1 MEVWLDR
8 RNSSSL
14 NMNVDDF
21 DRVLSSGP
29 EDGIVVN
36 VRDDSEQKRARSA
49 IGSVDW
55 VVVELEEWKM
65 IPLENLVS
73 AAQGSP
79 TRIAALIDE
88 PSQIQGA
95 AFALQIGVDA
105 LLVPE
110 KEDVVEAAFIAK
122 SQRLERTSQQQFP
135 ENHGTA
141 EFAAVTV
148 TSVQTAG
155 VGERVCIDLTSL
167 LSLGEGMM
175 VGSSSASMV
184 LVHGE
189 TINSEFVPV
198 RPFRV
203 NAGAVHAYTLLSDGS
218 TAYLSELEAGDSV
231 MIFSMEGNTRE
242 ATIGRLKIER
252 RPMILLKWI
261 DENDNEAQAIFQQAE
276 TVRVV
281 SSAGKAIAITEIKK
295 GDSLISR
302 TDSGARHVGQQVDM
316 DIQEK

>member
-8 RNSSSL
+8 RNSSTKNL
-14 NMNVDDF
+14 DEKGF
-21 DRVLSSGP
+21 DRVVTIEP
-29 EDGIVVN
+29 EDCLVVQ
-36 VRDDSEQKRARSA
+36 VKDDSGQQRARSA

-55 VVVELEEWKM
+55 VLVELDDWKM

-110 KEDVVEAAFIAK
+110 NEKVVEAAFIAK
-122 SQRLERTSQQQFP
+122 AQRLERLSEEQFP
-135 ENHGTA
+135 EHSGVA
-141 EFAAVTV
+141 ELGSVRVT
-148 TSVQTAG
+148 TVQNAG
-155 VGERVCIDLTSL
+155 VGDRVCIDLTSL
-167 LSLGEGMM
+167 LAKGEGLM
-175 VGSSSASMV
+175 VGPSSSSMV

-189 TINSEFVPV
+189 TIDSEFVPV

-203 NAGAVHAYTLLSDGS
+203 NAGTVHAYTLLADGS

-231 MIFSMEGNTRE
+231 MVFSKNGDTRE
-242 ATIGRLKIER
+242 ASIGRLKIER
-252 RPMILLKWI
+252 RPMILLKWV
-261 DENDNEAQAIFQQAE
+261 DENDNEAQAVLQQAE
-276 TVRVV
+276 TVRMV
-281 SSAGKAIAITEIKK
+281 SPVGDAIAITEIKK
-295 GDSLISR
+295 GDMLISR
-302 TDSGARHVGQQVDM
+302 IDSGARHIGQKVDAE
-316 DIQEK
+316 IKER

>member
-8 RNSSSL
+8 RNSSTQ
-14 NMNVDDF
+14 NMDEGGF
-21 DRVLSSGP
+21 DRVLNMDP
-29 EDGIVVN
+29 DDGIVVQ
-36 VRDDSEQKRARSA
+36 VKDDSGQQRARSA

-55 VVVELEEWKM
+55 VVVELDDWKM

-88 PSQIQGA
+88 SSQIQGA

-110 KEDVVEAAFIAK
+110 KEEVVEAAFIAK
-122 SQRLERTSQQQFP
+122 AQRLERISEEQFP
-135 ENHGTA
+135 EHSGVA
-141 EFAAVTV
+141 ELGSVRVIAVQNV
-148 TSVQTAG
+148 G
-155 VGERVCIDLTSL
+155 VGDRVCIDLTSL
-167 LSLGEGMM
+167 LAKGEGLM
-175 VGSSSASMV
+175 VGSSSSSMI

-189 TINSEFVPV
+189 TIDSEFVPV

-203 NAGAVHAYTLLSDGS
+203 NAGTVHAYTLLNDGS

-231 MIFSMEGNTRE
+231 MVFSKDGDTRE
-242 ATIGRLKIER
+242 ASIGRLKIER

-261 DENDNEAQAIFQQAE
+261 DENDNEAQATFQQAE
-276 TVRVV
+276 TVRLV
-281 SSAGKAIAITEIKK
+281 AHEGDAIAITNIKK
-295 GDSLISR
+295 GDVLISR
-302 TDSGARHVGQQVDM
+302 SDSGARHIGQKVDAN
-316 DIQEK
+316 IEER